1 MAGAVPTVKIDNVS
15 DPFATVLTVEF
26 GERGTELLDS
36 VRAYLDGRGAHIAPI
51 DIYEHDD
58 ISSMLILQ
66 VTALKNLGLN
76 IRRAKVGFKSGS
88 KTENTFYI
96 TDADTSE
103 KVIKSARLEDIR
115 MTVMNSLMAQ
125 FPVSPAAWEP
135 LQGAL
140 MQSSPGAFCLSCA

>member
-1 MAGAVPTVKIDNVS
+1 
-15 DPFATVLTVEF
+15 
-26 GERGTELLDS
+26 
-36 VRAYLDGRGAHIAPI
+36 
-51 DIYEHDD
+51 
-58 ISSMLILQ
+58 MLIQQ

-125 FPVSPAAWEP
+125 FPVSLAAWEP
-135 LQGAL
+135 LQG
-140 MQSSPGAFCLSCA
+140 P